1 LISHHIVQSCKQL
14 KETEAVK
21 QAKLTMPEHATK
33 SYDEELGMRRIEL
46 MHVMSVFDQKR
57 KLLSKEV
64 RNAGKE
70 GSKKGVG

>member
-1 LISHHIVQSCKQL
+1 
-14 KETEAVK
+14 
-21 QAKLTMPEHATK
+21 MPEHATK